1 RYLQRRG
8 RDDRA
13 DFRPHSVAD
22 AGTKPTVERDAAV
35 LRDARRTRRVQ
46 WGVRRS
52 DGRRTMEIVGRA
64 SRSKRERQ
72 AAEAV
77 AREAKKLEEQMSAIE
92 VEWFGAPLHGSDLAK
107 CAVVGITNG
116 TWRN

>member
-1 RYLQRRG
+1 
-8 RDDRA
+8 
-13 DFRPHSVAD
+13 
-22 AGTKPTVERDAAV
+22 
-35 LRDARRTRRVQ
+35 
-46 WGVRRS
+46 
-52 DGRRTMEIVGRA
+52 MEIVGRA

-116 TWRN
+116 TWRNSALEAVHGDDDGRRSYSDSARRLRPSASDARSCAAIPRAFPKSRARRRS